1 MTVTHSDMIIFIM
14 FSVIFRKFKRND
26 CRLSCLYAF
35 LECCVARLCSFQ
47 CFQRKTKSC
56 SVQETNGHHPIQ
68 LERERDRERGGK
80 EREGEGERERIDD
93 PSPNHALIIYDW
105 IRSSNRGMTKA

>member
-1 MTVTHSDMIIFIM
+1 MF
-14 FSVIFRKFKRND
+14 FSVFPKEDKVM
-26 CRLSCLYAF
+26 LSAGNKWASSNTTR
-35 LECCVARLCSFQ
+35 E
-47 CFQRKTKSC
+47 
-56 SVQETNGHHPIQ
+56 G
-68 LERERDRERGGK
+68 ERERERGGK